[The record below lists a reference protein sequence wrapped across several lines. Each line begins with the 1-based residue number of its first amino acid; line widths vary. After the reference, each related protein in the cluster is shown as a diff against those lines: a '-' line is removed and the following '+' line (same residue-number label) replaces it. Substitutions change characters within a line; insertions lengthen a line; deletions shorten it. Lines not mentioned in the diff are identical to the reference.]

1 MQAEKFRTI
10 ENDPESPA
18 AKQGLQD
25 RSFRLVPVY

>member
-1 MQAEKFRTI
+1 MQAENFLTI
-10 ENDPESPA
+10 ENDLENPA